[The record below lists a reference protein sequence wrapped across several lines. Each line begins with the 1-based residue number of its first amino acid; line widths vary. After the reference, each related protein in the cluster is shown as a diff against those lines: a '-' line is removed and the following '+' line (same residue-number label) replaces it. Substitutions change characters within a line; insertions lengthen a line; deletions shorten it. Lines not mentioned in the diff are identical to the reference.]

1 MWKPYVD
8 PIPALKRQL
17 AATITARM
25 EGWEQYNGGAMLH
38 IDGARLSNIRRGQ
51 LERFSLQALIRMLA
65 RIGEEVVITTASR
78 QEVHWRNVRADIARR
93 EAEREAQRKSRR
105 EAEREITRRPAE
117 G

>member
-1 MWKPYVD
+1 MLKPYVD

-51 LERFSLQALIRMLA
+51 LERFSLQALIRMLV

-78 QEVHWRNVRADIARR
+78 QEVHWRNVRADNARR
-93 EAEREAQRKSRR
+93 EAER
-105 EAEREITRRPAE
+105 AEQREIRRRSAE

>member
-51 LERFSLQALIRMLA
+51 LERFSLQALVRMLV
-65 RIGEEVVITTASR
+65 RIGDEVVITTASR
-78 QEVHWRNVRADIARR
+78 QEVHWRNVRADNARR
-93 EAEREAQRKSRR
+93 EAER
-105 EAEREITRRPAE
+105 AEQREITRRSAGE
-117 G
+117 

>member
-1 MWKPYVD
+1 MLKPYVD
-8 PIPALKRQL
+8 PIPALKQQL

-25 EGWEQYNGGAMLH
+25 EGWEQYTGGAMLH

-51 LERFSLQALIRMLA
+51 LERFSLQALVRMLV

-93 EAEREAQRKSRR
+93 EAERAERR
-105 EAEREITRRPAE
+105 EIRRRSAE

>member
-1 MWKPYVD
+1 MLKPYVD

-17 AATITARM
+17 AATIATRM

-51 LERFSLQALIRMLA
+51 LERFSLQALVRMLV

-78 QEVHWRNVRADIARR
+78 QEVYWRNVRADIERR
-93 EAEREAQRKSRR
+93 DAERAAQREIRSRSAG
-105 EAEREITRRPAE
+105 E
-117 G
+117 